1 MIKSPHPRE
10 FALPSKAK
18 KNANARGSVRGWGGG
33 GAGQLDLTSAYESC
47 PGCTFYS
54 LNKSDAEWIASV
66 ETPLYVWRVEN
77 AIAGLL

>member
-1 MIKSPHPRE
+1 MLMPGGQP
-10 FALPSKAK
+10 
-18 KNANARGSVRGWGGG
+18 GGGGG
-33 GAGQLDLTSAYESC
+33 GAGQLDLTNAYQSC